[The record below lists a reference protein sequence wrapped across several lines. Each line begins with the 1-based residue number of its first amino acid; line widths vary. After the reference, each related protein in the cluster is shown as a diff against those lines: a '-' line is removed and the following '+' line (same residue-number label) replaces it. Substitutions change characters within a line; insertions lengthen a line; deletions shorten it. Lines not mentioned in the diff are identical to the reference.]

1 MADFPIISKDFDAS
15 SYKESSENPAVASG
29 DTEGGYVYT
38 RPRHTRRP
46 RKTFQFK
53 FVDIS
58 ETERETIQDFW
69 DARRGGSGAFNWTHP
84 ITAVIYNVRFDPE
97 TELEFERSG
106 YANNHRWD
114 SSTIILKE
122 V

>member
-1 MADFPIISKDFDAS
+1 MANFPILSKDFDAS
-15 SYKESSENPAVASG
+15 SFKERSENPVVASG

-46 RKTFQFK
+46 RKSFEFK

-58 ETERETIQDFW
+58 EAERTDLTDFW
-69 DARRGGSGAFNWTHP
+69 DDRRGGSGAFNWTHP
-84 ITAVIYNVRFDPE
+84 ITATVYNVRFDPE
-97 TELEFERSG
+97 MVLEFERSG